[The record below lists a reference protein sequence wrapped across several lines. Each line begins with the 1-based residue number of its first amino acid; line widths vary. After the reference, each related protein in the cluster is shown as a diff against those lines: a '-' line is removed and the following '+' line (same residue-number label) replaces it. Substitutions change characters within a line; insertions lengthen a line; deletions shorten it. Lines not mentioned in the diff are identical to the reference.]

1 MIGNNI
7 AVNRVFSERLSKKYD
22 ICTPRGLTSTGT
34 SVKVWKKVN
43 SPKLVKILDSWR
55 RTTLMSSRN
64 KPLMRK
70 MMKMANFK
78 QAFNSQC
85 KIVDHFLKKVSS
97 FTFCFLTNFLKS
109 QGEELFITLFLDFR
123 RS

>member
-22 ICTPRGLTSTGT
+22 MMYSPGLTSTGT

-55 RTTLMSSRN
+55 RTTLMTSPS

-85 KIVDHFLKKVSS
+85 KKVEPFLKEVSGS
-97 FTFCFLTNFLKS
+97 PFVFSRTS
-109 QGEELFITLFLDFR
+109 
-123 RS
+123 